1 MVLTVAQA
9 AAPVMRLEG
18 DRAVR
23 LQV

>member
-9 AAPVMRLEG
+9 AAAVMRLQG